1 MGHRPEHPT
10 LLAAI
15 LLLILVGCAS
25 SPPTRY
31 YTLGTGYRPAPAHQ
45 TSGQGVHV
53 GLWRVQLPEMLQ
65 RSEIVTRDD
74 RYRVSL
80 ADLHRWAER
89 LDDNI
94 SRRLAE
100 ELAQRLDSENISLSP
115 WRAYITN
122 DYQVKIEFTRFD
134 GTLGGDVVV
143 SGTWLLLSGRGDSE
157 LSRKPFRYAAQADGG
172 GYSELVATLDELT
185 RLLARDIAEWIRAY
199 QGALSG
205 FGQERPLLVCEL
217 CINQSGDNKETNIA
231 KSAGELR
238 LMEKNRPKQAA
249 QHKIWRLF
257 IMEQRSVAGAMF
269 SASIDQRFP

>member
-15 LLLILVGCAS
+15 LLLILGGCAS

-31 YTLGTGYRPAPAHQ
+31 YTLATGYQLAPAHQ

-143 SGTWLLLSGRGDSE
+143 SGTWLLLSGRGDSK
-157 LSRKPFRYAAQADGG
+157 LARKPFRYAAQAEGG

-185 RLLARDIAEWIRAY
+185 RLLARDIAESIRAY
-199 QGALSG
+199 
-205 FGQERPLLVCEL
+205 R
-217 CINQSGDNKETNIA
+217 
-231 KSAGELR
+231 
-238 LMEKNRPKQAA
+238 
-249 QHKIWRLF
+249 
-257 IMEQRSVAGAMF
+257 
-269 SASIDQRFP
+269 